1 MSGAEAG
8 RMESTADDRSLL
20 TSFSYTL
27 SVVLS
32 VLYIQQQQQQQQYRG
47 PVPDD
52 DSEKAIGQQQHQQP
66 SSSSPRPTL
75 RHIGVHAE
83 NASTHAPS
91 ILDLD
96 DNLDDVDTNSLDAA
110 SARPPSPATSH
121 RPLIRSSRAPSTR
134 SRASSIYS
142 HASSSA
148 GGGWGASI
156 TLTNNS
162 ASDAGSVISGTSL
175 PPRPLAGSVVAEAAA
190 AVAAAAPRQ
199 RQRRWSTSTS
209 SSYDANAFVVT
220 DGFRAPGPGADAGL
234 PSYHHSQGMTDPV
247 AGASSDL
254 PVYSSR
260 PGSLYH
266 EPMKYA
272 AGLGMPGMPKP

>member
-1 MSGAEAG
+1 
-8 RMESTADDRSLL
+8 MESTADNGSLL

-32 VLYIQQQQQQQQYRG
+32 VLYIQQQQQQYRG

-52 DSEKAIGQQQHQQP
+52 DSEKAICQYQQQQP

-75 RHIGVHAE
+75 RHVGVHAE
-83 NASTHAPS
+83 DASTHAPS

-96 DNLDDVDTNSLDAA
+96 DNLGDDDDNNNLDAA
-110 SARPPSPATSH
+110 GARPASPATSN
-121 RPLIRSSRAPSTR
+121 RSLTRSSRAPSTR

-148 GGGWGASI
+148 GGGWGATI
-156 TLTNNS
+156 TLTNSS
-162 ASDAGSVISGTSL
+162 ASDAGSVISGTAL
-175 PPRPLAGSVVAEAAA
+175 PPRPLAGSVVAAAA
-190 AVAAAAPRQ
+190 AAAAAAPR
-199 RQRRWSTSTS
+199 RWQRRWSTSTS

-220 DGFRAPGPGADAGL
+220 DGFRAPGQGADAGL